1 MFNFITMAVAE
12 GTVQQAA
19 APAESAQGVS
29 GLLSFAPMILIFVAM
44 FYFMFRSQKKQAK
57 KRQEMIDTIVKG
69 AEVIIAGGIHGT
81 ITAVK
86 DKTFSVEIA
95 DKVVIEVTKAGVN
108 GVIGGEIQNDK
119 KQCCAISG

>member
-1 MFNFITMAVAE
+1 MFNFVTVAAAEAE
-12 GTVQQAA
+12 GT
-19 APAESAQGVS
+19 AQGAS
-29 GLLSFAPMILIFVAM
+29 GLLSFAPMILIFVVM

-95 DKVVIEVTKAGVN
+95 DKVVVEVTKAGVN
-108 GVIGGEIQNDK
+108 GVIKDECNPK
-119 KQCCAISG
+119 EV